1 MSTPLAGLLLGAGA
15 SYEIGMPLVWD
26 ITAELRGWLTS
37 EKLRSLNTG
46 WRAQGTGFSD
56 VVIDELAHVLLIPE
70 MHYENILGYLE
81 TQFRRN
87 TPFRREYHG
96 LYSWLV
102 EMVYHIL
109 CLRHTNNRQYVKRN
123 LRYYEGISQ
132 LVAQNLPLWVFSL
145 NHDVIIEMLTAQ
157 FNIPLNCG
165 FSGERVTLPRRD
177 KQGVKT
183 GELVG
188 EVLSGEDI
196 DRGAFHFFPLG
207 TPGVNLLKIHGALDV
222 FTFRDGKDLLR
233 LLPNQKNVSDVIE
246 VLQAANEELVCI
258 LAMSPDRV
266 VKSTNEITYADDE
279 GEMQFLRRSLLAGA
293 YKFDS
298 RMSQVLPFRVLDSF
312 RANINYVSSLI
323 CIGYGFGDMHINEV
337 IRMWLE
343 AGADREL
350 EIVGPGTKGVPSFL
364 LHIAP
369 QVVLKDMTATEYL
382 DSRAGI
388 VRSGHDC
395 LEKRLSAYTR
405 QCGNGTAQAEM
416 QTFVR
421 QQMERVKAALIEKIG
436 SFPIRNGDLDLDS
449 LGMTAEELANHCMS
463 ESRGDIDDI
472 LETFLD
478 SKGA

>member
-1 MSTPLAGLLLGAGA
+1 
-15 SYEIGMPLVWD
+15 
-26 ITAELRGWLTS
+26 
-37 EKLRSLNTG
+37 
-46 WRAQGTGFSD
+46 
-56 VVIDELAHVLLIPE
+56 
-70 MHYENILGYLE
+70 
-81 TQFRRN
+81 
-87 TPFRREYHG
+87 
-96 LYSWLV
+96 
-102 EMVYHIL
+102 
-109 CLRHTNNRQYVKRN
+109 
-123 LRYYEGISQ
+123 
-132 LVAQNLPLWVFSL
+132 
-145 NHDVIIEMLTAQ
+145 
-157 FNIPLNCG
+157 
-165 FSGERVTLPRRD
+165 
-177 KQGVKT
+177 
-183 GELVG
+183 
-188 EVLSGEDI
+188 
-196 DRGAFHFFPLG
+196 
-207 TPGVNLLKIHGALDV
+207 
-222 FTFRDGKDLLR
+222 
-233 LLPNQKNVSDVIE
+233 
-246 VLQAANEELVCI
+246 
-258 LAMSPDRV
+258 MSPDRV